1 MKMDSL
7 AQKISDDGLATPGVN
22 LFIHK
27 MPSKVESGILLLNK
41 LSGTPIDFE
50 LPGYRRTG
58 FQVIVRHTDYTA
70 GIELMENV
78 VSSLTI
84 KGGETLL
91 GDMHVK
97 HILPKHEPVVFPVS
111 EGDFLEI
118 SVNFDAVYIQK

>member
-1 MKMDSL
+1 MKLDAL
-7 AQKISDDGLATPGVN
+7 AQILIDEGIATAGVD

-27 MPSKVESGILLLNK
+27 MPSNIKVGVLLLNK

-58 FQVIVRHTDYTA
+58 FQVIVRHTDYAQGIMLANNVSTA
-70 GIELMENV
+70 
-78 VSSLTI
+78 LTF
-84 KGGETLL
+84 KGVESTL
-91 GDMHVK
+91 GDMLIK

-118 SVNFDAVYIQK
+118 SVNFDAVYIQN